1 MMVHWPGSGNAP
13 FVDYGTVDHGSI
25 SAFPTRGSN
34 LALQP
39 YGSTPAI
46 REQKATVRHDPALLT
61 ASSIG
66 ARPLLLPLP
75 ARGISRG

>member
-1 MMVHWPGSGNAP
+1 MMFHWPGSGTAP

-25 SAFPTRGSN
+25 PAFPTRGSN

-46 REQKATVRHDPALLT
+46 
-61 ASSIG
+61 
-66 ARPLLLPLP
+66 
-75 ARGISRG
+75 